1 MYLEEWITTH
11 QHTEIRA
18 GVADS
23 GKPGDLIT
31 VLNPDTWTFIFSYS
45 TLRYWIFTS
54 DFLIIF
60 CLVRNL
66 QMLLSHLLNSTEY
79 RGVLV
84 ENLSG
89 NRNLVPQN
97 ISLNRNLVD
106 RVGMPSIP
114 RLQELLEQAWRA
126 GFDRAGCEQLGGKI
140 VNTR

>member
-1 MYLEEWITTH
+1 MNLYLFLFNVKIL
-11 QHTEIRA
+11 
-18 GVADS
+18 DFN
-23 GKPGDLIT
+23 L
-31 VLNPDTWTFIFSYS
+31 
-45 TLRYWIFTS
+45 
-54 DFLIIF
+54 DFLMIF